1 MDLDDEE
8 LKATRELHKLNNE
21 RKNIFEDLE
30 ILINSYYSN
39 CKNEKELQ
47 LMNLEI
53 SKISLKQSSL
63 RKKELKNGIFK

>member
-1 MDLDDEE
+1 MIKCYKIQIKGENKMDLDDDE

-39 CKNEKELQ
+39 CC
-47 LMNLEI
+47 M
-53 SKISLKQSSL
+53 
-63 RKKELKNGIFK
+63 